1 MYVPNPPPNPREQMS
16 KLVPGQFVTDRGGV
30 GRPRVEVIKILGG
43 GLVQIR
49 QRNARYTSVVSIDR
63 LTKERPVYETGKP
76 RKRNAE
82 SVYEPA
88 GCNDPSWT
96 YGGSGDSP
104 MPSVPRAERRLY
116 RGER

>member
-1 MYVPNPPPNPREQMS
+1 MS
-16 KLVPGQFVTDRGGV
+16 KLEPGQFVTDRGGV

-49 QRNARYTSVVSIDR
+49 QRNARYTSVVSIER
-63 LTKERPVYETGKP
+63 LTQERPVYETGKP

-82 SVYEPA
+82 SVYEPEPCREGEWA
-88 GCNDPSWT
+88 
-96 YGGSGDSP
+96 YGGSAESP